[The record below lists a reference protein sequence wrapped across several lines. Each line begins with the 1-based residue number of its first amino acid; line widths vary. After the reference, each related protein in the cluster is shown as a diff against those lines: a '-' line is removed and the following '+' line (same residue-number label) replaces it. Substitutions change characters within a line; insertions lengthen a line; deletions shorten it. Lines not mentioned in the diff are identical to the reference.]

1 MSYRDAGLSRG
12 ASISR
17 ERSYETPCTLE
28 DGGPESEAET
38 GSTSSGAL
46 TTDTDSCSSDNL
58 EPEWLDDVQRNGE
71 LFYLELS
78 ESEEDV
84 LIQANSIS
92 APLINH
98 VRFSENE
105 AEVITDH
112 KPKGICK
119 HEHKLKKLANV
130 LKKKKA
136 RCTHSCS
143 KDVSNK
149 DIEQRSSQLPGP
161 ASILKHQTNP
171 KVGVSVQLSYK
182 NVYVYIN
189 PNKISD
195 KSLDKGK
202 KLLEA
207 FVGIIH
213 QPSRKNPVAG
223 KHSDRLTDTQMKTE
237 ERLVV
242 HSLVHG
248 SAAMKCGQIL
258 IGDALIAV
266 NDVEVTTENI
276 ERVLS
281 CIPGPM
287 QVKLTIETL
296 SPDPVGTD
304 LSFTNPTKPIRTDSN
319 LVKLLWG
326 EDTTDL
332 QMGIDN
338 NPHIAMYLT
347 LKLESEN
354 SKEKQEILYQ
364 YPMTNVSQK
373 LKSVR
378 GIFLTLCDMLE
389 NITGDQI
396 ISSSL
401 LLDGKLIH
409 VGYWKEGSNL
419 LLIGLPAEREGDHQ
433 EYGAWVY
440 CYLHNCIQAGEKKEN
455 ITMKASGLAKG
466 EAEPS
471 RQSGSRAPSGCRGW
485 SSQTSCVGASQ
496 DRGVPLPQL
505 RNMIQNV
512 VRTLKY
518 MYNSLDSAF
527 CKLENIPRLD
537 HFFNL
542 YFQRAIQPA
551 KLNCSASPSSQ
562 CNSSSS
568 ALFIDGLPGVRWL
581 TLPQGIKVDID
592 TALSD
597 LESADFGEQS
607 EDYYDMRRLY
617 VILGSC
623 LFFKGYLI
631 GNHLPKDDLL
641 DIALYC
647 QHYCLLPL
655 AAEQRIGQLIIW
667 RETFPYR
674 HLLSS
679 HIEGYQQPEG
689 RYFLLIVGLRH
700 LMLCVLLEAGGCAS
714 KVNGNPGPDSV
725 YVDQVKSTLLQL
737 EGLETSIQDRLD
749 SPSIACLS
757 CADWFLPSRDKFE
770 SISSSPI
777 ISKLQGT
784 TKSNQSSTCRRTL
797 FGDSSLRMQKSS
809 PPRSNSAS
817 DSGGERHG
825 DAGSFS
831 MNFSPYSTSDTI
843 KKHPRRES
851 QGPVGAEGSGN
862 IFKNKKKQNFPNP
875 FYLGSMKKS
884 LSEQE
889 TEEVSSMMKLTSGS
903 ENTLFYYISLETVQ
917 GIFIAPTHTEV
928 AQLSGSVHSQL
939 IKNFHRCCLSIRS
952 IFQQTLDKQERKR
965 PDTIYNSSQMNLRK
979 SNSGLGPVK
988 EHGVLFQCSP
998 ENWTDQKKPP
1008 PTMSYWVVGFPI
1020 DDGSLMLHL
1029 VHFTPCLATFSCFA
1043 MH

>member
-1 MSYRDAGLSRG
+1 MFPERPKALPQTEAMSSRVPEVSRC
-12 ASISR
+12 ASGPR
-17 ERSYETPCTLE
+17 ERSYETPYTLE
-28 DGGPESEAET
+28 DGSWDSGSET
-38 GSTSSGAL
+38 VSSSSSSSAAR
-46 TTDTDSCSSDNL
+46 TDSNSCSSDDL
-58 EPEWLDDVQRNGE
+58 EPEWLDDVQKNGE

-78 ESEEDV
+78 EGEEDT
-84 LIQANSIS
+84 LIQANSTP

-98 VRFSENE
+98 VRFSEKE

-112 KPKGICK
+112 KPKEPCK
-119 HEHKLKKLANV
+119 REHRLKKLANA
-130 LKKKKA
+130 LKKKKLMY
-136 RCTHSCS
+136 THSCS
-143 KDVSNK
+143 KAN
-149 DIEQRSSQLPGP
+149 EQGSSQPPGP
-161 ASILKHQTNP
+161 ASILKHQANP
-171 KVGVSVQLSYK
+171 RIGVSIQLSYK
-182 NVYVYIN
+182 DVYVYVN

-195 KSLDKGK
+195 RSLDEGT
-202 KLLEA
+202 KLLET
-207 FVGIIH
+207 FVGIYH

-223 KHSDRLTDTQMKTE
+223 KHSDRLTDTKLTTE

-287 QVKLTIETL
+287 QVKLTIETS
-296 SPDPVGTD
+296 SPDPVGTG
-304 LSFTNPTKPIRTDSN
+304 LSFEHIAKPISTVSN

-326 EDTTDL
+326 QDTTDL
-332 QMGIDN
+332 QMGIGN
-338 NPHIAMYLT
+338 IPHIAMYLT

-354 SKEKQEILYQ
+354 SKEEQEILYQ
-364 YPMTNVSQK
+364 YPMTDASQK

-389 NITGDQI
+389 NITGGQV

-401 LLDGKLIH
+401 LLNGKLIN

-419 LLIGLPAEREGDHQ
+419 LLIGLPAE
-433 EYGAWVY
+433 
-440 CYLHNCIQAGEKKEN
+440 
-455 ITMKASGLAKG
+455 
-466 EAEPS
+466 
-471 RQSGSRAPSGCRGW
+471 
-485 SSQTSCVGASQ
+485 
-496 DRGVPLPQL
+496 
-505 RNMIQNV
+505 
-512 VRTLKY
+512 
-518 MYNSLDSAF
+518 SAF
-527 CKLENIPRLD
+527 CKLEYVPRLD
-537 HFFNL
+537 HFFSL

-562 CNSSSS
+562 CYSSSS
-568 ALFIDGLPGVRWL
+568 TLFLDSLPGVRWL
-581 TLPQGIKVDID
+581 TLSQDIKVDID

-597 LESADFGEQS
+597 LESANFGELS

-617 VILGSC
+617 AILGSC

-655 AAEQRIGQLIIW
+655 AAEQRIGQLVIW

-674 HLLSS
+674 HLVSS
-679 HIEGYQQPEG
+679 QELIIEGYQEPKG
-689 RYFLLIVGLRH
+689 RYFLLIVGLYHPGEQGQLQTPLFHNQPFLATSLHCILHPHRH
-700 LMLCVLLEAGGCAS
+700 QGLNFRGQLQRHFMLCVLLEAGGCAS
-714 KVNGNPGPDSV
+714 KANGNPGPDSV
-725 YVDQVKSTLLQL
+725 YIDQVKTTLLQL
-737 EGLETSIQDRLD
+737 EGLEASIQDRLG
-749 SPSIACLS
+749 SPSTPCLS
-757 CADWFLPSRDKFE
+757 CADWFLPSSHDKFE

-784 TKSNQSSTCRRTL
+784 SKSTQSPTSRRTL

-809 PPRSNSAS
+809 PPRGNSAS
-817 DSGGERHG
+817 DNGGERHG
-825 DAGSFS
+825 DASFS

-843 KKHPRRES
+843 KKHPRREI
-851 QGPVGAEGSGN
+851 QGSGGSEGSGS
-862 IFKNKKKQNFPNP
+862 IFKSKKKQSFPNP

-884 LSEQE
+884 LSETE
-889 TEEVSSMMKLTSGS
+889 TEEMYNITKLTSGS
-903 ENTLFYYISLETVQ
+903 ENTLFHYISLETVQ
-917 GIFIAPTHTEV
+917 GIFITATHTEV
-928 AQLSGSVHSQL
+928 ARLSGSVHSLL

-952 IFQQTLDKQERKR
+952 VFQQTLDKRERKC
-965 PDTIYNSSQMNLRK
+965 PDIIHNSTQINLRK
-979 SNSGLGPVK
+979 SSSGLGPVK

-1008 PTMSYWVVGFPI
+1008 PIMSYWVVGRLFVDPHPEEFYVCFH
-1020 DDGSLMLHL
+1020 DSVTEVAVELAFRLSFGL
-1029 VHFTPCLATFSCFA
+1029 VT
-1043 MH
+1043 

>member
-1 MSYRDAGLSRG
+1 MSRRVAGASRG
-12 ASISR
+12 AGPAR
-17 ERSYETPCTLE
+17 EGNYETPHTL
-28 DGGPESEAET
+28 GGSPASEAEA
-38 GSTSSGAL
+38 GSTSSGAP
-46 TTDTDSCSSDNL
+46 TSDSESCSSDDL
-58 EPEWLDDVQRNGE
+58 EPEWLDDVQKNGE

-84 LIQANSIS
+84 LIQANSTS
-92 APLINH
+92 ASLINH
-98 VRFSENE
+98 VRFSEKE

-112 KPKGICK
+112 KPKEACK
-119 HEHKLKKLANV
+119 HEHKLKLKKLANV
-130 LKKKKA
+130 LKKKKV
-136 RCTHSCS
+136 RYTHSCS
-143 KDVSNK
+143 KAVSSK
-149 DIEQRSSQLPGP
+149 DTEQRSSQPPGP
-161 ASILKHQTNP
+161 ASILRHQTNP
-171 KVGVSVQLSYK
+171 KIGVSVLLFYK
-182 NVYVYIN
+182 DVYVYVN

-195 KSLDKGK
+195 KSLDKGT

-213 QPSRKNPVAG
+213 QPSRKNPVVG
-223 KHSDRLTDTQMKTE
+223 KHSDRLTDTKMTTE
-237 ERLVV
+237 EQLVV

-258 IGDALIAV
+258 IGDALVAV

-287 QVKLTIETL
+287 QVKLTIETFA
-296 SPDPVGTD
+296 PDPVGTSQ
-304 LSFTNPTKPIRTDSN
+304 SFANPTKPVPTDSN

-332 QMGIDN
+332 QMGIGN
-338 NPHIAMYLT
+338 VPHIAIYLT
-347 LKLESEN
+347 LMLESED

-364 YPMTNVSQK
+364 YPMTNISQK
-373 LKSVR
+373 LKNVR

-389 NITGDQI
+389 NITGGQI

-401 LLDGKLIH
+401 LLDGKLIN

-419 LLIGLPAEREGDHQ
+419 LLIGLPAER
-433 EYGAWVY
+433 
-440 CYLHNCIQAGEKKEN
+440 
-455 ITMKASGLAKG
+455 
-466 EAEPS
+466 
-471 RQSGSRAPSGCRGW
+471 
-485 SSQTSCVGASQ
+485 
-496 DRGVPLPQL
+496 VPLLQL
-505 RNMIQNV
+505 RNMIRNV

-527 CKLENIPRLD
+527 CKSENVPQLD

-551 KLNCSASPSSQ
+551 KLNCRASPSSQ
-562 CNSSSS
+562 CYSSSS
-568 ALFIDGLPGVRWL
+568 AMFTDGLPGVRWL
-581 TLPQGIKVDID
+581 TLPQGVKVDID

-597 LESADFGEQS
+597 LESADFGELS

-641 DIALYC
+641 DIARYC

-655 AAEQRIGQLIIW
+655 AAERRIGQLIIW
-667 RETFPYR
+667 RETFPCR
-674 HLLSS
+674 HLFSS
-679 HIEGYQQPEG
+679 HKPIIEDYQEPKG

-700 LMLCVLLEAGGCAS
+700 LMMCVLLEAGGCAS
-714 KVNGNPGPDSV
+714 KIHGNPGPDSV

-737 EGLETSIQDRLD
+737 EGLEASIQDRLD
-749 SPSIACLS
+749 SSSTASLS
-757 CADWFLPSRDKFE
+757 CADWFLPSSRDKFE

-777 ISKLQGT
+777 INKLQGT
-784 TKSNQSSTCRRTL
+784 TKSAQSSTSRRTL
-797 FGDSSLRMQKSS
+797 FGDSNLRMQKSS

-817 DSGGERHG
+817 ESGGERHG

-831 MNFSPYSTSDTI
+831 MNFSPHFTLDTI
-843 KKHPRRES
+843 KKQPQRES
-851 QGPVGAEGSGN
+851 QGSCATEGSGSV
-862 IFKNKKKQNFPNP
+862 FKSKKKQNFPNP

-884 LSEQE
+884 LSETE
-889 TEEVSSMMKLTSGS
+889 TEEMLSITKLTSGS

-917 GIFIAPTHTEV
+917 GIFLAPTHTDIT
-928 AQLSGSVHSQL
+928 QLNGSVHSQL

-952 IFQQTLDKQERKR
+952 VFQQTLDKQERKY
-965 PDTIYNSSQMNLRK
+965 PDIIYNSSQMNLRK
-979 SNSGLGPVK
+979 SSSGLGPVK

-998 ENWTDQKKPP
+998 ENWIDQKKPP
-1008 PTMSYWVVGFPI
+1008 PIMSYWVVGRLFI
-1020 DDGSLMLHL
+1020 DPHPQEFYVCFHDS
-1029 VHFTPCLATFSCFA
+1029 VTEIAVELAFRLSFGLIT
-1043 MH
+1043 

>member
-1 MSYRDAGLSRG
+1 MSGQIPAMSGGCSG
-12 ASISR
+12 CQ
-17 ERSYETPCTLE
+17 ERSYETPYTLE
-28 DGGPESEAET
+28 DGSWESESET
-38 GSTSSGAL
+38 ASTASAGR
-46 TTDTDSCSSDNL
+46 TGSCSSDDL
-58 EPEWLDDVQRNGE
+58 EPEWLDDVQKNGE

-78 ESEEDV
+78 EGEEDA
-84 LIQANSIS
+84 LIQANSTS

-98 VRFSENE
+98 VRFSEKE

-112 KPKGICK
+112 KPKEPCK
-119 HEHKLKKLANV
+119 HEHRLKKLANV
-130 LKKKKA
+130 LKKKK
-136 RCTHSCS
+136 RLYTHSCS
-143 KDVSNK
+143 KGVASKAN
-149 DIEQRSSQLPGP
+149 EQRSSQPPGP
-161 ASILKHQTNP
+161 TSILKHQANP
-171 KVGVSVQLSYK
+171 KIGVSVQLSYK
-182 NVYVYIN
+182 DVYVYVN

-195 KSLDKGK
+195 KALDEGA

-223 KHSDRLTDTQMKTE
+223 KLSDRLTSTKMTTE

-296 SPDPVGTD
+296 SPGPVGTG
-304 LSFTNPTKPIRTDSN
+304 LSVEHIAKPIPTVNN

-326 EDTTDL
+326 QDTTDL
-332 QMGIDN
+332 QMEIGNI
-338 NPHIAMYLT
+338 PHIAMYLT

-354 SKEKQEILYQ
+354 SKEEQEILYQ
-364 YPMTNVSQK
+364 YPMTDASQK

-389 NITGDQI
+389 NITGGQV

-401 LLDGKLIH
+401 LLNGKLIN
-409 VGYWKEGSNL
+409 VDYWKEGSNL
-419 LLIGLPAEREGDHQ
+419 LLIGLPAER
-433 EYGAWVY
+433 
-440 CYLHNCIQAGEKKEN
+440 
-455 ITMKASGLAKG
+455 
-466 EAEPS
+466 
-471 RQSGSRAPSGCRGW
+471 
-485 SSQTSCVGASQ
+485 
-496 DRGVPLPQL
+496 VPLPQL
-505 RNMIQNV
+505 RNMIKNV
-512 VRTLKY
+512 VRTLQY

-527 CKLENIPRLD
+527 CKLENVPRLD
-537 HFFNL
+537 HFFSL
-542 YFQRAIQPA
+542 YFQRAIQPE
-551 KLNCSASPSSQ
+551 KLNCSASLSSW
-562 CNSSSS
+562 CYSSSS
-568 ALFIDGLPGVRWL
+568 ALFLDSLPGVRWL
-581 TLPQGIKVDID
+581 TLPQDIKVDID

-597 LESADFGEQS
+597 LESADFGELS

-655 AAEQRIGQLIIW
+655 AAEQRIGQLVIW
-667 RETFPYR
+667 REMFPYR

-679 HIEGYQQPEG
+679 HEPIIEGYQEPKG
-689 RYFLLIVGLRH
+689 RYFLLIVGLRYF
-700 LMLCVLLEAGGCAS
+700 MLCVLLEAGGCAS
-714 KVNGNPGPDSV
+714 KAIGNPGPDSV
-725 YVDQVKSTLLQL
+725 YVDQVKATLLQL
-737 EGLETSIQDRLD
+737 EGLEASIQDRLG
-749 SPSIACLS
+749 SPTTPCLS

-770 SISSSPI
+770 SLSNSPI

-784 TKSNQSSTCRRTL
+784 SKSTQSSTSRRTL

-809 PPRSNSAS
+809 PPKSNSAS
-817 DSGGERHG
+817 DNGGERHG
-825 DAGSFS
+825 DASSFS
-831 MNFSPYSTSDTI
+831 MNFSPYSTSDMI

-851 QGPVGAEGSGN
+851 QGSGGSEGSGS
-862 IFKNKKKQNFPNP
+862 IFKNKKKQSFPNP
-875 FYLGSMKKS
+875 FYMGSMKKS
-884 LSEQE
+884 LSETE
-889 TEEVSSMMKLTSGS
+889 TEEMYNITKLTSGS
-903 ENTLFYYISLETVQ
+903 ENTLFHYISLETVQ
-917 GIFIAPTHTEV
+917 GIFITPTHIEV
-928 AQLSGSVHSQL
+928 AQLNGSTHSQL

-952 IFQQTLDKQERKR
+952 VFQQTLDKWERKY
-965 PDTIYNSSQMNLRK
+965 PDIIHNSTQINLRK
-979 SNSGLGPVK
+979 SSSGLGPLK

-1008 PTMSYWVVGFPI
+1008 AIMSYWVVGRLFI
-1020 DDGSLMLHL
+1020 DPHPQELYVCFHDSVTEVAVELAFRLSFGL
-1029 VHFTPCLATFSCFA
+1029 VT
-1043 MH
+1043 

>member
-1 MSYRDAGLSRG
+1 MFNVGRYGITRPTRSLDELDSVQ
-12 ASISR
+12 SIIVH
-17 ERSYETPCTLE
+17 
-28 DGGPESEAET
+28 
-38 GSTSSGAL
+38 
-46 TTDTDSCSSDNL
+46 SDL
-58 EPEWLDDVQRNGE
+58 EPEWLDDVQKNGE

-78 ESEEDV
+78 EGEEDV
-84 LIQANSIS
+84 LIQANSTS
-92 APLINH
+92 PLINH
-98 VRFSENE
+98 VRFSEKE
-105 AEVITDH
+105 AEIITDH
-112 KPKGICK
+112 KPKETCK
-119 HEHKLKKLANV
+119 REHKLKKLANV
-130 LKKKKA
+130 LKKKKVMYK
-136 RCTHSCS
+136 HSCS
-143 KDVSNK
+143 KGVASKAN
-149 DIEQRSSQLPGP
+149 EQQSSQPPGP
-161 ASILKHQTNP
+161 TSILKHQSNP
-171 KVGVSVQLSYK
+171 KLGVSVQLSFK
-182 NVYVYIN
+182 DVCVYVN

-195 KSLDKGK
+195 RSLDKGT

-213 QPSRKNPVAG
+213 QPSRKISVAG
-223 KHSDRLTDTQMKTE
+223 KHPNRLTDTKMATA

-242 HSLVHG
+242 HRLVDG

-258 IGDALIAV
+258 IGDTLIAV

-287 QVKLTIETL
+287 QVKLTIESL
-296 SPDPVGTD
+296 SPDPVGIG
-304 LSFTNPTKPIRTDSN
+304 LSFAHPTKPISTDSN

-332 QMGIDN
+332 QMGIGKV
-338 NPHIAMYLT
+338 PHIAMYLT
-347 LKLESEN
+347 LKLESES

-364 YPMTNVSQK
+364 YPMTDISQK

-389 NITGDQI
+389 NITGGQI

-401 LLDGKLIH
+401 LLNGKLIN

-419 LLIGLPAEREGDHQ
+419 LLIGLPAER
-433 EYGAWVY
+433 
-440 CYLHNCIQAGEKKEN
+440 
-455 ITMKASGLAKG
+455 
-466 EAEPS
+466 
-471 RQSGSRAPSGCRGW
+471 
-485 SSQTSCVGASQ
+485 
-496 DRGVPLPQL
+496 VPLPQL
-505 RNMIQNV
+505 RNMIKNV
-512 VRTLKY
+512 VRTLQY

-527 CKLENIPRLD
+527 CKLENVPQLD

-542 YFQRAIQPA
+542 YFQQAIQPA
-551 KLNCSASPSSQ
+551 KLNCSPNSQ
-562 CNSSSS
+562 CYSSSS
-568 ALFIDGLPGVRWL
+568 TLFLDSLPGVHWL
-581 TLPQGIKVDID
+581 TLPQDIKVDID

-597 LESADFGEQS
+597 LESADFGELS

-631 GNHLPKDDLL
+631 GNHLPKEDLL

-674 HLLSS
+674 RILSS
-679 HIEGYQQPEG
+679 HELIIEGYQEPKG

-714 KVNGNPGPDSV
+714 KVNGNPGPDTV
-725 YVDQVKSTLLQL
+725 YVDQVKTTLLQL
-737 EGLETSIQDRLD
+737 EGLEASIEDRLH
-749 SPSIACLS
+749 SPSTACLS
-757 CADWFLPSRDKFE
+757 CADWFLPSSRDKFE

-777 ISKLQGT
+777 IKLQGT
-784 TKSNQSSTCRRTL
+784 TKSTQSPTSRRTL
-797 FGDSSLRMQKSS
+797 FGESSLRMLKSS
-809 PPRSNSAS
+809 PPRNSGIS
-817 DSGGERHG
+817 DNGGERPG
-825 DAGSFS
+825 DAGSFN
-831 MNFSPYSTSDTI
+831 MNFSPYSTSDMI

-851 QGPVGAEGSGN
+851 QGAGGYEGSGSV
-862 IFKNKKKQNFPNP
+862 FKSKKKQNFPNP

-884 LSEQE
+884 LSE
-889 TEEVSSMMKLTSGS
+889 TENEEMYSITKLTSGS

-928 AQLSGSVHSQL
+928 AHLNGSIHSQL
-939 IKNFHRCCLSIRS
+939 IKNFHHCCISIRS
-952 IFQQTLDKQERKR
+952 VFQQTLDKWERKC
-965 PDTIYNSSQMNLRK
+965 PDIIHNSTQINLRK
-979 SNSGLGPVK
+979 SGSGLGTVK

-1008 PTMSYWVVGFPI
+1008 PIMSYWVVGRLFVDPHPQELYVCFH
-1020 DDGSLMLHL
+1020 DSVTEVAVDLAFRLSFGL
-1029 VHFTPCLATFSCFA
+1029 VT
-1043 MH
+1043 

>member
-1 MSYRDAGLSRG
+1 MSYRAAGVSRATRLSREG
-12 ASISR
+12 
-17 ERSYETPCTLE
+17 SYETPRTLE
-28 DGGPESEAET
+28 GGSPESRAGT
-38 GSTSSGAL
+38 GSASSA
-46 TTDTDSCSSDNL
+46 DTDSCSSDDL
-58 EPEWLDDVQRNGE
+58 EPEWLDEVQRNGE

-84 LIQANSIS
+84 LIQANSTS
-92 APLINH
+92 ASLINH

-105 AEVITDH
+105 AEVVTDH
-112 KPKGICK
+112 KPKEACK
-119 HEHKLKKLANV
+119 HEHKLKLKKLANV
-130 LKKKKA
+130 LKKKKV
-136 RCTHSCS
+136 RYTHSCS
-143 KDVSNK
+143 KGVSSKN
-149 DIEQRSSQLPGP
+149 IEKKSSQLPGP

-171 KVGVSVQLSYK
+171 KIGVSLQLSYK
-182 NVYVYIN
+182 DVYVYVN

-195 KSLDKGK
+195 KSLDKGT

-207 FVGIIH
+207 LVGIIH
-213 QPSRKNPVAG
+213 QPSRKKPVVG
-223 KHSDRLTDTQMKTE
+223 KHSDKLTDTKMTTE

-242 HSLVHG
+242 HSLGHG

-281 CIPGPM
+281 CIPCPM

-296 SPDPVGTD
+296 SPDPEGAA
-304 LSFTNPTKPIRTDSN
+304 LPPTKPIPTDSN

-332 QMGIDN
+332 QMGIGN
-338 NPHIAMYLT
+338 IPHIAIYLT
-347 LKLESEN
+347 LILESEN

-373 LKSVR
+373 LKNVR

-389 NITGDQI
+389 NITGGQT

-401 LLDGKLIH
+401 LLDGKLIN

-419 LLIGLPAEREGDHQ
+419 LLIGLPAER
-433 EYGAWVY
+433 
-440 CYLHNCIQAGEKKEN
+440 
-455 ITMKASGLAKG
+455 
-466 EAEPS
+466 
-471 RQSGSRAPSGCRGW
+471 
-485 SSQTSCVGASQ
+485 
-496 DRGVPLPQL
+496 VPLPQL

-527 CKLENIPRLD
+527 CKSENIPRLD

-562 CNSSSS
+562 CYSSLS
-568 ALFIDGLPGVRWL
+568 ALFLDGLPGVRWL
-581 TLPQGIKVDID
+581 TLPQDIKVNID

-597 LESADFGEQS
+597 LESADFGELS

-679 HIEGYQQPEG
+679 HKPIIEGYQEPRG

-700 LMLCVLLEAGGCAS
+700 LMMCVLLEAGGCAS

-725 YVDQVKSTLLQL
+725 YVDQVKSTLLHL
-737 EGLETSIQDRLD
+737 EGLEASIQDRLD
-749 SPSIACLS
+749 SPATACLS
-757 CADWFLPSRDKFE
+757 CADWFLPSSRDKFE

-784 TKSNQSSTCRRTL
+784 TKSIQSSTSRRTL

-817 DSGGERHG
+817 ESGGERHG
-825 DAGSFS
+825 DTGFFG
-831 MNFSPYSTSDTI
+831 MNFNPYSTSDTI
-843 KKHPRRES
+843 KKQPRRES
-851 QGPVGAEGSGN
+851 QGSCGSEGSGS
-862 IFKNKKKQNFPNP
+862 IFKSKKKQNFPNP

-884 LSEQE
+884 LSEPE
-889 TEEVSSMMKLTSGS
+889 TEEMLSITRLTSGS
-903 ENTLFYYISLETVQ
+903 ENTLFYYIFLETVQ
-917 GIFIAPTHTEV
+917 GIFIAPTHTDV
-928 AQLSGSVHSQL
+928 AQLNGSVHSQL

-952 IFQQTLDKQERKR
+952 VFQQTLDKQEKKY
-965 PDTIYNSSQMNLRK
+965 PDIIYNSSQMNLRK
-979 SNSGLGPVK
+979 SSSGFGPVK

-1008 PTMSYWVVGFPI
+1008 PIMSYWVVGRLFI
-1020 DDGSLMLHL
+1020 DPHPQEFYVCFHDS
-1029 VHFTPCLATFSCFA
+1029 VTEIAVELAFRLSFGLIT
-1043 MH
+1043 

>member
-1 MSYRDAGLSRG
+1 MSCRG

-46 TTDTDSCSSDNL
+46 TTDTDSDSCSSDNL

-78 ESEEDV
+78 EGEEDV

-98 VRFSENE
+98 VRFSEKE

-112 KPKGICK
+112 KPKEICK

-130 LKKKKA
+130 LKKKKV

-182 NVYVYIN
+182 NVYVYVN

-419 LLIGLPAEREGDHQ
+419 LLIGLPAER
-433 EYGAWVY
+433 
-440 CYLHNCIQAGEKKEN
+440 
-455 ITMKASGLAKG
+455 
-466 EAEPS
+466 
-471 RQSGSRAPSGCRGW
+471 
-485 SSQTSCVGASQ
+485 
-496 DRGVPLPQL
+496 VPLPQL

-562 CNSSSS
+562 CYSSSS

-597 LESADFGEQS
+597 LESADFGELS

-757 CADWFLPSRDKFE
+757 CADWFLPSSRDKFE

-784 TKSNQSSTCRRTL
+784 TKSTQSSTCRRTL

-831 MNFSPYSTSDTI
+831 LNFSPYSTSDTI

-851 QGPVGAEGSGN
+851 QGPGGAEGSGN
-862 IFKNKKKQNFPNP
+862 IFKSKKKQNFPNP

-889 TEEVSSMMKLTSGS
+889 TEEMSSMMKLTSGS

-952 IFQQTLDKQERKR
+952 VFQQTLDKRERKR
-965 PDTIYNSSQMNLRK
+965 LSSQMNLRK
-979 SNSGLGPVK
+979 SSSGLGPVK

-1008 PTMSYWVVGFPI
+1008 PTMSYWVVGRLFADPHPQECYVCFHDSVTEI
-1020 DDGSLMLHL
+1020 A
-1029 VHFTPCLATFSCFA
+1029 VELAFKLSFGLIT
-1043 MH
+1043 